1 MNLVVA
7 GAPALVVGGGH
18 IGLRKVAGLLGS
30 GAMVTI
36 VAPVVEFDGPALDH
50 VHGLVRNGNV
60 QWRRRRY
67 RRGEAADY
75 RLVISATGVR
85 EVDEQV
91 HRDAVAAGIPVNVAD
106 VPELCTFTLPAI
118 VRRGDVQVAVSSN
131 GRSPALASWIRDQL
145 ADSMPSALAD
155 ALELVAEVRAEL
167 KARGQSTEAVGW
179 HEAFD
184 AGFVQLVADGEHDA
198 ARNLLRDRLGLVG
211 AS

>member
-1 MNLVVA
+1 M
-7 GAPALVVGGGH
+7 GGGH
-18 IGLRKVAGLLGS
+18 IGLRKVEGLLAS
-30 GAMVTI
+30 DALVTI
-36 VAPVVEFDGPALDH
+36 VAPVVEFDGSALDI
-50 VHGLVRNGNV
+50 VHGLVRRGNV

-67 RRGEAADY
+67 RAGEAAGY

-91 HRDAVAAGIPVNVAD
+91 HRDAVAAGVPVNVAD
-106 VPELCTFTLPAI
+106 VPSLCTFTLPAI

-131 GRSPALASWIRDQL
+131 GRSPALASWVRDQL
-145 ADSMPSALAD
+145 ADALPSAIAD

-167 KARGQSTEAVGW
+167 KATGQSTEAIGW

-184 AGFVQLVADGEHDA
+184 AGFVQLVGDGEHA
-198 ARNLLRDRLGLVG
+198 SARDLLRDRLGLVV